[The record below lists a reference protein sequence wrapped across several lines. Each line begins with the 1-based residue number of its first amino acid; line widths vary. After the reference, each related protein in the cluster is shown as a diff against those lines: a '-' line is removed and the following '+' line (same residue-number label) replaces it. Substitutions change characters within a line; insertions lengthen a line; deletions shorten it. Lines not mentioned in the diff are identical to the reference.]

1 MTRCL
6 TVLALLATLAITTGA
21 REQGSRTELAP
32 ARVDYGPVTLHVA
45 CGELFNSP
53 CARVL
58 PRIAAQAV
66 QAGLALKPAASGG
79 ALATAAAVC
88 QGQAAAAIV
97 PRDSMAGIGHQPACL
112 GRYDFIGRS
121 LFPYYAFLV
130 MKAGTSFRSLDD
142 LANGGRQFVIAAG
155 PEGAGGQI
163 TFGLLLQSNPLW
175 QRAIA
180 VTNDDAATALNRLV
194 DGSIDGYFAMESL
207 DSELLD
213 RIRTTGDARGKP
225 LYTFIDVRTGPEF
238 SRIGDGGGHSLVSD
252 KRASDSAALLPIATV
267 SVDAV
272 LMLGRTFH
280 DAHARGGPPA
290 SQVLATAIDA
300 ARVAILADLK
310 SPADWRPVATS
321 CQ

>member
-1 MTRCL
+1 VTRCL
-6 TVLALLATLAITTGA
+6 TVLALLAALATTTGA
-21 REQGSRTELAP
+21 REQGGRTEPVP

-45 CGELFNSP
+45 CGELFKSP

-58 PRIAAQAV
+58 PRIAAQTT
-66 QAGLALKPAASGG
+66 QAGLDLKPAASGG

-97 PRDSMAGIGHQPACL
+97 PRDAMAGIGHEPACF
-112 GRYDFIGRS
+112 GRYDFVGRS
-121 LFPYYAFLV
+121 LYPYYAFLV

-142 LANGGRQFVIAAG
+142 LANAGRQFVIAVG
-155 PEGAGGQI
+155 PEGSGGQI
-163 TFGLLLQSNPLW
+163 TFGFLLRSNPLW
-175 QRAIA
+175 QRVVA
-180 VTNDDAATALNRLV
+180 VTNDDAATALDRLA
-194 DGSIDGYFAMESL
+194 DGSIDGLFTMETF

-213 RIRTTGDARGKP
+213 RVRTTGDGRGKP
-225 LYTFIDVRTGPEF
+225 LYTFIDVRPGTEF
-238 SRIGDGGGHSLVSD
+238 SRTGDGGGHCLY
-252 KRASDSAALLPIATV
+252 RLTALDFGGPLPVATV

-290 SQVLATAIDA
+290 SEVLATAIDA
-300 ARVAILADLK
+300 ARAGILADLK
-310 SPADWRPVATS
+310 SPGDWRPVATS